1 MPLKPPDPSAGGDQ
15 SREKNYV
22 EEMMRA
28 HQPVALERCI
38 ALLTP
43 SIERNHNPIVVDA
56 TLGLGGHSGEL
67 LSRFPNL
74 RIEIGRAHV

>member
-1 MPLKPPDPSAGGDQ
+1 
-15 SREKNYV
+15 
-22 EEMMRA
+22 MMRA

-67 LSRFPNL
+67 L
-74 RIEIGRAHV
+74 